1 MKFAEYLNESRS
13 NRLNEAAYKT
23 VFLKY
28 LKSKGID
35 INTKDSDPRQG
46 SEFTVA
52 TVDGVSVCYFFFDV
66 ELSNTNAIRV
76 WLVGPDSDPNPRTY
90 KVKGKFKRGFEIK
103 ESDFDKK
110 LKIRWGLV
118 GDYDDDNKG
127 INDILKNKFGI
138 LAKKVDLVKEIE
150 KELTSHTYGE
160 FF

>member
-1 MKFAEYLNESRS
+1 MKFSEYLNESRS

-28 LKSKGID
+28 LKGKGINV
-35 INTKDSDPRQG
+35 NTKDSD
-46 SEFTVA
+46 SEQNSGFTVA
-52 TVDGVSVCYFFFDV
+52 TVDGVNVCYFFFDV

-76 WLVGPDSDPNPRTY
+76 WLVGPNGDTSPYTY
-90 KVKGKFKRGFEIK
+90 KVKGKYKSGFEIK
-103 ESDFDKK
+103 ESDFNKN
-110 LKIRWGLV
+110 LKIRWSLV
-118 GDYDDDNKG
+118 ADDVDNKG
-127 INDILKNKFGI
+127 INDILKNKFGM